1 MNQYLNNEQSYNV
14 EVAREFF
21 RNVYTYMFGALGISG
36 ALAYIVGTN
45 ESLFAQLFITA
56 EGGISPIF
64 YVIMFAP
71 VGLALLI
78 QGAVNRFSMGTLL
91 LLFIAYSGLMGL
103 SLSTIF
109 LVYNLT
115 SIATTFFIAAGA
127 FGGMAVLGYTTKTDL
142 TKFGSLLYMVFI
154 GMFIAGIVN
163 IFLGSDSLGFI
174 IAAIGVFVFTGLTAY
189 QMQQL
194 KEMANQP
201 GLSVEERN
209 KLSLIGGLQL
219 YILFVNLFLSL
230 LRLLGSRD

>member
-36 ALAYIVGTN
+36 ALAYVVGTN

-154 GMFIAGIVN
+154 GIFIAGIVN

-194 KEMANQP
+194 KEMANHP